1 MLEAMDKLLIRPL
14 QNMTEARTCAD
25 FMAASEPWLTL
36 NFGAEQIFQRLT
48 NPQRSVYVAEI
59 KNQIVGTLVL
69 HLDGVLNGYI
79 QLIAIHPDQR
89 GGGLGAQLLA
99 FAEERIF
106 KHSPNAFLCVSDFN
120 LRAQKFYER
129 HGYQRIGELSDFLV
143 IGRAEIL
150 LRKTRGAWLT
160 LEPENKDALK

>member
-1 MLEAMDKLLIRPL
+1 MLKLMDKLFIRPL
-14 QNMTEARTCAD
+14 QNPAEACLCAD

-48 NPQRSVYVAEI
+48 NPQRDVYVAEME
-59 KNQIVGTLVL
+59 NQIVGALVL

-106 KHSPNAFLCVSDFN
+106 QHSPNAFLCVSDFN
-120 LRAQKFYER
+120 LRAQKFYEH
-129 HGYQRIGELSDFLV
+129 HGYLRIGELPDFLAP
-143 IGRAEIL
+143 GRAEIL
-150 LRKTRGAWLT
+150 LRKTHGPWLSFQ
-160 LEPENKDALK
+160 PANKKG

>member
-36 NFGAEQIFQRLT
+36 NFDAEQIFQRLT

-59 KNQIVGTLVL
+59 KNQIIGALVL

-89 GGGLGAQLLA
+89 GSGLGTQLLA
-99 FAEERIF
+99 FAEEQIF
-106 KHSPNAFLCVSDFN
+106 LHSPNVFLCVSDFN

-129 HGYQRIGELSDFLV
+129 HGYQRIGELPDFLV
-143 IGRAEIL
+143 PGRAEIL
-150 LRKTRGAWLT
+150 LRKTRGAWPT
-160 LEPENKDALK
+160 FQPKQKKI